1 MGLTTGARWGEL
13 SGLFYSD
20 LGLDRRVMHI
30 QRSLINAHGGLAL
43 DTPKSKGSVRSV
55 GLTVKATEALIRHRE
70 RQAAEGQPMI
80 DDALVFTNKAGKPIH
95 QSNFIRR
102 SFKPLLKRA
111 ALPGTNWHVATQHTC
126 TCLLLLDR
134 VNPKS
139 VALQMGWS
147 SVAFMLENYARF
159 LLGWVDGGAMDRLLS

>member
-20 LGLDRRVMHI
+20 LDLDRRVMHI
-30 QRSLINAHGGLAL
+30 QCSLIYANGGLAL
-43 DTPKSKGSVRSV
+43 DTPKTKDSVCSVR
-55 GLTVKATEALIRHRE
+55 LTVKATEALIRHRE
-70 RQAAEGQPMI
+70 RQAAEGQPVI
-80 DDALVFTNKAGKPIH
+80 GDALVFTNKAGKPIH

-111 ALPGTNWHVATQHTC
+111 ALPDTNWHAATRHTC

-159 LLGWVDGGAMDRLLS
+159 LPGWVDGGAMDRLLS